1 MKQITN
7 PLTVITKLKTARPP
21 RDTHGVTFALYA
33 PGDATLYRVALVTM
47 WPAEPESQLPA
58 QTVLLVAV
66 NGEMIAISKPGGA
79 TAQWVAENFAVKFG
93 RHRLGWWP
101 AVRPLLASLRW
112 TPEAERST
120 TFEPTDWSQIVDYA

>member
-66 NGEMIAISKPGGA
+66 NGEMKTLRLSLAGIGWVGGPPFDRCSRRSA
-79 TAQWVAENFAVKFG
+79 GHLKRNARRRSSPPTGA
-93 RHRLGWWP
+93 R
-101 AVRPLLASLRW
+101 S
-112 TPEAERST
+112 ST
-120 TFEPTDWSQIVDYA
+120 TRESQA